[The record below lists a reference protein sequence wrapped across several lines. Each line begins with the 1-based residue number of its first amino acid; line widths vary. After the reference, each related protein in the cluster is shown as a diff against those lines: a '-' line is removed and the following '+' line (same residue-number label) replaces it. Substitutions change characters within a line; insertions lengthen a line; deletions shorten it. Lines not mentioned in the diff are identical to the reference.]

1 MDMDRPA
8 TGSQGGRRRGLSK
21 VNYSRYGYYFVA
33 PFIIVFLIFQLYPI
47 IFTFR
52 TSFSDA
58 VGWEKINKSAI
69 IGLDNFRLYFDPS
82 SAVYADF
89 WNSFGNTLLI
99 WIANFVPQILMALV
113 LASWF
118 TDSRMRLR
126 FRGGFKMLIFMP
138 NIITAATI
146 AVLFYSIFNYPIS
159 PANAFL
165 QQIGVLNA
173 PFEFFRSTTASRSII
188 SFVQWWMWYGNT
200 MIIMV
205 AGILGISPE
214 LFEASLVDGC
224 NSRQTF
230 YRITLPLLK
239 PILLFN
245 LVTSMIGGLQMF
257 DIPHLLTEGNPNK
270 TTNTVARFIYQQ
282 AFTGSRNFN
291 QASAASVI
299 LFIFIVIASLMLFW
313 LMRDKSQGRDLR
325 RNKR

>member
-1 MDMDRPA
+1 MDKPVA
-8 TGSQGGRRRGLSK
+8 GSTGGRHKGLSK

-47 IFTFR
+47 LFTFR
-52 TSFSDA
+52 TSLSDA
-58 VGWEKINKSAI
+58 VGWDKINNSVI
-69 IGLDNFRLYFDPS
+69 IGLQNFKLYFDPAS
-82 SAVYADF
+82 PVFADF
-89 WNSFGNTLLI
+89 WGSFGNTLLI
-99 WIANFVPQILMALV
+99 WIVNFIPQILMALV

-118 TDSRMRLR
+118 TDTRMQLK

-159 PANAFL
+159 PANALL
-165 QQIGVLNA
+165 QQLGILHA
-173 PFEFFRSTTASRSII
+173 PFEFFRSATASRSII
-188 SFVQWWMWYGNT
+188 SFIQWWMWYGNT

-205 AGILGISPE
+205 AGIMGISPE
-214 LFEASLVDGC
+214 LFEAGLVDGC
-224 NSRQTF
+224 SSRQTF
-230 YRITLPLLK
+230 YRITLPLIK

-257 DIPHLLTEGNPNK
+257 DIPHLLNEGNPNK

-299 LFIFIVIASLMLFW
+299 LFVFIVFASLTLFW
-313 LMRDKSQGRDLR
+313 LMRDRDQGRDLR
-325 RNKR
+325 RKAR

>member
-1 MDMDRPA
+1 MQQSVA
-8 TGSQGGRRRGLSK
+8 GTGRGRHKGLSK
-21 VNYSRYGYYFVA
+21 VNYNRYGYYFVA

-47 IFTFR
+47 VFTFR
-52 TSFSDA
+52 TSLSDA
-58 VGWEKINKSAI
+58 IGWGKINSSKI
-69 IGLDNFRLYFDPS
+69 IGFDNFRLYMDPAS
-82 SAVYADF
+82 PVYWDF

-99 WIANFVPQILMALV
+99 WIANFIPQILLALL

-146 AVLFYSIFNYPIS
+146 AVLFYSIFSYPIA
-159 PANAFL
+159 PANSLL
-165 QQIGVLNA
+165 QQLGILHA
-173 PFEFFRSTTASRSII
+173 PFEFFRSTTASRTII

-200 MIIMV
+200 MIIMI
-205 AGILGISPE
+205 AGIMGISPE
-214 LFEASLVDGC
+214 LYEAALVDGC
-224 NSRQTF
+224 SSRQTF
-230 YRITLPLLK
+230 YRITLPLIK

-291 QASAASVI
+291 YASAASII
-299 LFIFIVIASLMLFW
+299 LFIFIVIISLMLFW
-313 LMRDKSQGRDLR
+313 VLRDRDSARSLR
-325 RNKR
+325 RKAP

>member
-1 MDMDRPA
+1 MQQSVA
-8 TGSQGGRRRGLSK
+8 GTGRGRHKGLSK
-21 VNYSRYGYYFVA
+21 VNYNRYGYYFVA

-52 TSFSDA
+52 TSLSDA
-58 VGWEKINKSAI
+58 IGWGKINSSKI
-69 IGLDNFRLYFDPS
+69 IGFDNFRLYMDPAS
-82 SAVYADF
+82 PVYWDF

-99 WIANFVPQILMALV
+99 WIANFIPQILLALL

-146 AVLFYSIFNYPIS
+146 AVLFYSIFSYPIA
-159 PANAFL
+159 PANSLL
-165 QQIGVLNA
+165 QQMGILHA
-173 PFEFFRSTTASRSII
+173 PFEFFRSTTASRTII

-200 MIIMV
+200 MIIMI
-205 AGILGISPE
+205 AGIMGISPE
-214 LFEASLVDGC
+214 LYEAALVDGC
-224 NSRQTF
+224 SSRQTF
-230 YRITLPLLK
+230 YRITLPLIK

-291 QASAASVI
+291 YASAASII
-299 LFIFIVIASLMLFW
+299 LFIFIVIISLMLFW
-313 LMRDKSQGRDLR
+313 VLRDRDSARSLR
-325 RNKR
+325 RKAP

>member
-1 MDMDRPA
+1 MQQSVA
-8 TGSQGGRRRGLSK
+8 GTGRGRHKGLSK
-21 VNYSRYGYYFVA
+21 VNYNRYGYYFVA

-47 IFTFR
+47 VFTFR
-52 TSFSDA
+52 TSLSDA
-58 VGWEKINKSAI
+58 IGWGKINSSKI
-69 IGLDNFRLYFDPS
+69 IGFDNFRLYMDPAS
-82 SAVYADF
+82 PVYWDF

-99 WIANFVPQILMALV
+99 WIANFIPQILLALL

-146 AVLFYSIFNYPIS
+146 AVLFYSIFSYPIA
-159 PANAFL
+159 PANSLL
-165 QQIGVLNA
+165 QQLGILHA
-173 PFEFFRSTTASRSII
+173 PFEFFRSTTASRTII

-200 MIIMV
+200 MIIMI
-205 AGILGISPE
+205 AGIMGISPE
-214 LFEASLVDGC
+214 LYEAALVDGC
-224 NSRQTF
+224 SSRQTF
-230 YRITLPLLK
+230 YRITLPLIK

-257 DIPHLLTEGNPNK
+257 DIPHLLTEGNANK

-291 QASAASVI
+291 YASAASII
-299 LFIFIVIASLMLFW
+299 LFIFIVIISLMLFW
-313 LMRDKSQGRDLR
+313 VLRDRDSARSLR
-325 RNKR
+325 RKAS

>member
-1 MDMDRPA
+1 MQQSVA
-8 TGSQGGRRRGLSK
+8 GTGRGRHKGLSK
-21 VNYSRYGYYFVA
+21 VNYNRYGYYFVA

-47 IFTFR
+47 VFTFR
-52 TSFSDA
+52 TSLSDA
-58 VGWEKINKSAI
+58 IGWGKINSSKI
-69 IGLDNFRLYFDPS
+69 IGFDNFRLYMDPAS
-82 SAVYADF
+82 PVYWDF

-99 WIANFVPQILMALV
+99 WIANFIPQILLALL

-146 AVLFYSIFNYPIS
+146 AVLFYSIFSYPIA
-159 PANAFL
+159 PANSLL
-165 QQIGVLNA
+165 QQLGILHA
-173 PFEFFRSTTASRSII
+173 PFEFFRSTTASRTII

-200 MIIMV
+200 MIIMI
-205 AGILGISPE
+205 AGIMGISPE
-214 LFEASLVDGC
+214 LYEAALVDGC
-224 NSRQTF
+224 SSRQTF
-230 YRITLPLLK
+230 YRITLPLIK

-291 QASAASVI
+291 YASAASII
-299 LFIFIVIASLMLFW
+299 LFIFIVIISLMLFW
-313 LMRDKSQGRDLR
+313 VLRDRDSARSLR
-325 RNKR
+325 RKAS

>member
-1 MDMDRPA
+1 MQQSVA
-8 TGSQGGRRRGLSK
+8 GTGRGRHKGLSK
-21 VNYSRYGYYFVA
+21 VNYNRYGYYFVA

-47 IFTFR
+47 VFTFR
-52 TSFSDA
+52 TSLSDA
-58 VGWEKINKSAI
+58 IGWGKINSSKI
-69 IGLDNFRLYFDPS
+69 IGFDNFRLYMDPAS
-82 SAVYADF
+82 PVYWDF

-99 WIANFVPQILMALV
+99 WIANFIPQILLALL

-146 AVLFYSIFNYPIS
+146 AVLFYSIFSYPIA
-159 PANAFL
+159 PANSLL
-165 QQIGVLNA
+165 QQLGILHA
-173 PFEFFRSTTASRSII
+173 PFEFFRSTTASRTII

-200 MIIMV
+200 MIIMI
-205 AGILGISPE
+205 AGIMGISPE
-214 LFEASLVDGC
+214 LYEAALVDGC
-224 NSRQTF
+224 SSRQTF
-230 YRITLPLLK
+230 YRITLPLIK

-245 LVTSMIGGLQMF
+245 LVTSMIGGLQMI

-291 QASAASVI
+291 YASAASII
-299 LFIFIVIASLMLFW
+299 LFIFIVIISLMLFW
-313 LMRDKSQGRDLR
+313 VLRDRDSARSLR
-325 RNKR
+325 RKAS

>member
-1 MDMDRPA
+1 MQQSVA
-8 TGSQGGRRRGLSK
+8 GTGRGRHKGLSK
-21 VNYSRYGYYFVA
+21 VNYNRYGYYFVA

-52 TSFSDA
+52 TSLSDA
-58 VGWEKINKSAI
+58 IGWGKINSSKI
-69 IGLDNFRLYFDPS
+69 IGFDNFRLYMDPAS
-82 SAVYADF
+82 PVYWDF

-99 WIANFVPQILMALV
+99 WIANFIPQILLALL

-146 AVLFYSIFNYPIS
+146 AVLFYSIFSYPIA
-159 PANAFL
+159 PANSLL
-165 QQIGVLNA
+165 QQLGILHA
-173 PFEFFRSTTASRSII
+173 PFEFFRSTTASRTII

-200 MIIMV
+200 MIIMI
-205 AGILGISPE
+205 AGIMGISPE
-214 LFEASLVDGC
+214 LYEAALVDGC
-224 NSRQTF
+224 SSRQTF
-230 YRITLPLLK
+230 YRITLPLIK

-291 QASAASVI
+291 YASAASII
-299 LFIFIVIASLMLFW
+299 LFIFIVIISLMLFW
-313 LMRDKSQGRDLR
+313 VLRDRDSARSLR
-325 RNKR
+325 RKAS

>member
-1 MDMDRPA
+1 MQQSVA
-8 TGSQGGRRRGLSK
+8 GTGRGRHKGLSK
-21 VNYSRYGYYFVA
+21 VNYNRYGYYFVA

-47 IFTFR
+47 VFTFR
-52 TSFSDA
+52 TSLSDA
-58 VGWEKINKSAI
+58 IGWGKINSSKI
-69 IGLDNFRLYFDPS
+69 IGFDNFRLYMDPAS
-82 SAVYADF
+82 PVYWDF

-99 WIANFVPQILMALV
+99 WIANFIPQILLALL

-146 AVLFYSIFNYPIS
+146 AVLFYSIFSYPIA
-159 PANAFL
+159 PANSLL
-165 QQIGVLNA
+165 QQMGILHA
-173 PFEFFRSTTASRSII
+173 PFEFFRSTTASRTII

-200 MIIMV
+200 MIIMI
-205 AGILGISPE
+205 AGIMGISPE
-214 LFEASLVDGC
+214 LYEAALVDGC
-224 NSRQTF
+224 SSRQTF
-230 YRITLPLLK
+230 YRITLPLIK

-291 QASAASVI
+291 YASAASII
-299 LFIFIVIASLMLFW
+299 LFIFIVIISLMLFW
-313 LMRDKSQGRDLR
+313 VLRDRDSARSLR
-325 RNKR
+325 RKAP

>member
-1 MDMDRPA
+1 MQQSVA
-8 TGSQGGRRRGLSK
+8 GTGRGRHKGLSK
-21 VNYSRYGYYFVA
+21 VNYNRYGYYFVA

-52 TSFSDA
+52 TSLSDA
-58 VGWEKINKSAI
+58 IGWGKINSSKI
-69 IGLDNFRLYFDPS
+69 IGFDNFRLYMDPAS
-82 SAVYADF
+82 PVYWDF

-99 WIANFVPQILMALV
+99 WIANFIPQILLALL

-146 AVLFYSIFNYPIS
+146 AVLFYSIFSYPIA
-159 PANAFL
+159 PANSLL
-165 QQIGVLNA
+165 QQLGILHA
-173 PFEFFRSTTASRSII
+173 PFEFFRSTTASRTII

-200 MIIMV
+200 MIIMI
-205 AGILGISPE
+205 AGIMGISPE
-214 LFEASLVDGC
+214 LYEAALVDGC
-224 NSRQTF
+224 SSRQTF
-230 YRITLPLLK
+230 YRITLPLIK

-291 QASAASVI
+291 YASAASII
-299 LFIFIVIASLMLFW
+299 LFIFIVIISLMLFW
-313 LMRDKSQGRDLR
+313 VLRDRDSARSLR
-325 RNKR
+325 RKAP

>member
-1 MDMDRPA
+1 MQQSVA
-8 TGSQGGRRRGLSK
+8 GTGRGRHKGLSK
-21 VNYSRYGYYFVA
+21 VNYNRYGYYFVA

-52 TSFSDA
+52 TSLSDA
-58 VGWEKINKSAI
+58 IGWGKINSSKI
-69 IGLDNFRLYFDPS
+69 IGFDNFRLYMDPAS
-82 SAVYADF
+82 PVYWDF

-99 WIANFVPQILMALV
+99 WIANFIPQILLALL

-146 AVLFYSIFNYPIS
+146 AVLFYSIFSYPIA
-159 PANAFL
+159 PANSLL
-165 QQIGVLNA
+165 QQMGILHA
-173 PFEFFRSTTASRSII
+173 PFEFFRSTTASRTII

-200 MIIMV
+200 MIIMI
-205 AGILGISPE
+205 AGIMGISQE
-214 LFEASLVDGC
+214 LYEAALVDGC
-224 NSRQTF
+224 SSRQTF
-230 YRITLPLLK
+230 YRITLPLIK

-291 QASAASVI
+291 YASAASII
-299 LFIFIVIASLMLFW
+299 LFIFIVIISLMLFW
-313 LMRDKSQGRDLR
+313 VLRDRDSARSLR
-325 RNKR
+325 RKAP

>member
-1 MDMDRPA
+1 MQQSVA
-8 TGSQGGRRRGLSK
+8 GTGRGRHKGLSK
-21 VNYSRYGYYFVA
+21 VNYNRYGYYFVA
-33 PFIIVFLIFQLYPI
+33 PFIIVFLICQLYPI
-47 IFTFR
+47 VFTFR
-52 TSFSDA
+52 TSLSDA
-58 VGWEKINKSAI
+58 IGWGKINSSKI
-69 IGLDNFRLYFDPS
+69 IGFDNFRLYMDPAS
-82 SAVYADF
+82 PVYWDF

-99 WIANFVPQILMALV
+99 WIANFIPQILLALL

-146 AVLFYSIFNYPIS
+146 AVLFYSIFSYPIA
-159 PANAFL
+159 PANSLL
-165 QQIGVLNA
+165 QQLGILHA
-173 PFEFFRSTTASRSII
+173 PFEFFRSTTASRTII

-200 MIIMV
+200 MIIMI
-205 AGILGISPE
+205 AGIMGISPE
-214 LFEASLVDGC
+214 LYEAALVDGC
-224 NSRQTF
+224 SSRQTF
-230 YRITLPLLK
+230 YRITLPLIK

-291 QASAASVI
+291 YASAASII
-299 LFIFIVIASLMLFW
+299 LFIFIVIISLMLFW
-313 LMRDKSQGRDLR
+313 VLRDRDSARSLR
-325 RNKR
+325 RKAS